1 MRYGRIWDHYLLP
14 WVDKPRIAQLLQS
27 LRRVE
32 ITRYDQD
39 AVVVDNMWEEKRE
52 TDAEIQ
58 VFLREYFEKPELEVV
73 FR

>member
-32 ITRYDQD
+32 MTRYDQN
-39 AVVVDNMWEEKRE
+39 VVVVYEMCKGRRKS
-52 TDAEIQ
+52 DAEIQ
-58 VFLREYFEKPELEVV
+58 VFLRDYLEKPELEVV